1 MNQEQVNGNWMQLKG
16 KVQEQWGKLT
26 DNDLT
31 IAQGK
36 LEVLAGRVQERYG
49 VEKEEAQR
57 QVDEFMKKH
66 NVQ

>member
-36 LEVLAGRVQERYG
+36 IEVLAGRVQERYG

-66 NVQ
+66 NVK

>member
-36 LEVLAGRVQERYG
+36 IEMLAGRVQERYG
-49 VEKEEAQR
+49 VAKEDAQR

-66 NVQ
+66 TSQ

>member
-26 DNDLT
+26 NDDLT
-31 IAQGK
+31 VAEGK
-36 LEVLAGRVQERYG
+36 IEMLAGRVQERYG
-49 VEKEEAQR
+49 VAKEEAQR

-66 NVQ
+66 KAQ

>member
-31 IAQGK
+31 IAQGQI
-36 LEVLAGRVQERYG
+36 EMLAGRVQERYG
-49 VEKEEAQR
+49 VAKEDVQR

-66 NVQ
+66 ASQ

>member
-31 IAQGK
+31 IAQGQI
-36 LEVLAGRVQERYG
+36 EMLAGRVQERYG
-49 VEKEEAQR
+49 VAKEEAQR
-57 QVDEFMKKH
+57 QVDDFMKKH
-66 NVQ
+66 KSQ